1 MADAVKQRLGVTDI
15 IGSKRE
21 DVLRIASRHKARNLR
36 VFGSVARGEAHSNSD
51 IDLLVDFEPDYK
63 LLDQAA
69 LVVELSKLLGRKV
82 DIAVASNLRDEY
94 RQAIL
99 RDARPLLKIKP
110 PTAATSSCVSS
121 KSSAS

>member
-99 RDARPLLKIKP
+99 RDARPL
-110 PTAATSSCVSS
+110 
-121 KSSAS
+121 